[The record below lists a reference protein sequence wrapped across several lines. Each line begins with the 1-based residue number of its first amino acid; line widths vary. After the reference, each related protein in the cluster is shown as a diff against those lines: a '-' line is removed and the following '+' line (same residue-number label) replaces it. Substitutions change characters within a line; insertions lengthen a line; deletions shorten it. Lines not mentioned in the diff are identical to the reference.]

1 MEDEL
6 EDDDAPPAKQQKVKD
21 DRKLVRR
28 YSLFRYS
35 MNRNPAIFQEEQE
48 RQG

>member
-6 EDDDAPPAKQQKVKD
+6 EDDDAPPIKQQKVKD

-28 YSLFRYS
+28 YSPPFLFDEPDVA
-35 MNRNPAIFQEEQE
+35 NIQEEQE
-48 RQG
+48 R